1 MGFGLVSGS
10 RYIPWEVVRYR
21 SNYSYRSQSV
31 VRLFARGQPKAELF
45 VSTAIGTH
53 PELQRLFPPLAD
65 CVPADA
71 SEAKAI
77 FGKATVPLGSGFCMG
92 KRARSLS
99 ITWCAV
105 FGLAQKARRI
115 APFRPIMLSPLPGFG
130 KEFRPAQNL
139 QTRYQ
144 STHLLDYKTW
154 RYLMKDKLPEISSV
168 SEQG

>member
-21 SNYSYRSQSV
+21 SNYPYRSQSV

-92 KRARSLS
+92 KRARSLLS
-99 ITWCAV
+99 ITWCLGWLKKLAGLLL
-105 FGLAQKARRI
+105 FGQTM
-115 APFRPIMLSPLPGFG
+115 PSPLPGFG

-139 QTRYQ
+139 ETR
-144 STHLLDYKTW
+144 
-154 RYLMKDKLPEISSV
+154 
-168 SEQG
+168 